1 MDVNPFRRPGESPQ
15 VAGNRFERFWARVF
29 GVEPTRG
36 SGNQWF
42 AKLDV
47 PDGGAILWSCKSTDA
62 ESFRLTKAT
71 MREAQE
77 AATGMGSSGET
88 IPGVATAVDGEV
100 LVTLRAE
107 DFLRMFTANVKY
119 ITPSKGEQKR
129 LRAKVPELLREDD
142 E

>member
-47 PDGGAILWSCKSTDA
+47 P
-62 ESFRLTKAT
+62 
-71 MREAQE
+71 
-77 AATGMGSSGET
+77 AA
-88 IPGVATAVDGEV
+88 
-100 LVTLRAE
+100 
-107 DFLRMFTANVKY
+107 
-119 ITPSKGEQKR
+119 
-129 LRAKVPELLREDD
+129 
-142 E
+142 

>member
-1 MDVNPFRRPGESPQ
+1 MNISPFRRPGETPQ
-15 VAGNRFERFWARVF
+15 KAGTRFELFWARVF
-29 GVEPTRG
+29 GVRPTRG

-47 PDGGAILWSCKSTDA
+47 PDGGAILWSCKHTDA
-62 ESFRLTKAT
+62 ESFRLTKHI

-77 AATGMGSSGET
+77 AATGMGSSGEM

-107 DFLRMFTANVKY
+107 DFLRMFTANVAY
-119 ITPSKGEQKR
+119 ITPSRGEQKR
-129 LRAKVPELLREDD
+129 ARAKIPELMRDD
-142 E
+142 